1 MFSSIQWI
9 DKSDAELL
17 LKKIPSKSSDDR
29 LPLNQIQFWKPMFHR
44 YSEYSIWTGVER
56 HDMHYF
62 KNSSDDTLS
71 DLSNLNLM
79 LNQSLLKE
87 ELTFYSTV
95 TFDSNGKLRNQHP
108 NFIATCLCKVLHF
121 KVILCV
127 RSGFCGDNNGGSNEA
142 EFWKTFKFQLSL
154 HLTDDIFIQDS

>member
-1 MFSSIQWI
+1 
-9 DKSDAELL
+9 
-17 LKKIPSKSSDDR
+17 
-29 LPLNQIQFWKPMFHR
+29 MFHR

-62 KNSSDDTLS
+62 KNNSDDALS
-71 DLSNLNLM
+71 DLSNLNLI

-121 KVILCV
+121 KVILCA
-127 RSGFCGDNNGGSNEA
+127 RSGFCGDSDGGSNLKA
-142 EFWKTFKFQLSL
+142 KIWKLNFEKLLSS
-154 HLTDDIFIQDS
+154 DSVYISQIFLFNILEYKKNPSQASVP